1 MIFVYDLK
9 GKSLYKVTMSF
20 TINVF
25 SELCVSYPTWAELS
39 AFLTSDDGGKLR
51 IVQTNASPYAIVR
64 YTKGVSNFEKPH
76 VPFFRSV
83 VWNTVVN
90 RPVSVAPCKA
100 EEGEPVDGE
109 EVRVS
114 DFVDG
119 TMIQAWQDGNS
130 LQIATRT
137 SLGAKGGFYSNRSFA
152 EMLDDALKSSGGTQK
167 FLESVL
173 TTGQF
178 ASLVLQHKDHKTV
191 APIPYNRVFVCY
203 FGSVDFNGVVTMTQ
217 DTSAWPERLASY
229 APQLYS
235 ESLASAQTAKAL
247 LHENQNKGYSW
258 QGLVFQ
264 SVNSSRRW
272 RLRNPAYVIVRTL
285 RGSEASQAARF
296 LRLRHSGNVKQY
308 LNYFREE
315 SSTMWEFE
323 STLRQRSSELYAAYN
338 DMNKLKTKSMR
349 DLPYSL
355 RPHVYALH
363 GKYLAN
369 VKAAADLNASNA
381 KEGLPTTS
389 QVNNSIL
396 KQVVIDYVNA
406 LAVEDQLKL
415 LEGDRMSPMK

>member
-1 MIFVYDLK
+1 
-9 GKSLYKVTMSF
+9 MSF

-39 AFLTSDDGGKLR
+39 AFLTSDEGGKLR
-51 IVQTNASPYAIVR
+51 IVQTNGSPYAIVR
-64 YTKGVSNFEKPH
+64 YTKGISNFEKPH

-83 VWNTVVN
+83 VWSTLAN

-100 EEGEPVDGE
+100 EEGDPVDGA

-119 TMIQAWQDGNS
+119 TMIQAWKDGDT

-137 SLGAKGGFYSNRSFA
+137 SLGAKGGFYSSRSFA
-152 EMLDDALKSSGGTQK
+152 DMLDDALNSSGGTQK

-173 TTGQF
+173 TSGQF
-178 ASLVLQHKDHKTV
+178 VSLVLQHKDHKTV

-203 FGSVDFNGVVTMTQ
+203 FGTVHESGNVSMTQ
-217 DTSAWPERLASY
+217 DTASWPERLASY

-235 ESLASAQTAKAL
+235 ESLASPQTAKAL

-264 SVNSSRRW
+264 DLSSSRRW

-315 SSTMWEFE
+315 SNAMWEFE
-323 STLRQRSSELYAAYN
+323 STLRQRSSELYSAYN

-369 VKAAADLNASNA
+369 VKAAAELHAA
-381 KEGLPTTS
+381 KTQEGVP

-396 KQVVIDYVNA
+396 KQGVIDYVNA

-415 LEGDRMSPMK
+415 LEGDRLSPLSPMK

>member
-1 MIFVYDLK
+1 
-9 GKSLYKVTMSF
+9 MSF

-39 AFLTSDDGGKLR
+39 VFLTSEEGGKLR
-51 IVQTNASPYAIVR
+51 VVQTDSSPYAIVR
-64 YTKGVSNFEKPH
+64 YTKGVSNFDLSH

-83 VWNTVVN
+83 VWNTVTN

-100 EEGEPVDGE
+100 EEGEPVDGT

-119 TMIQAWQDGNS
+119 TMIQAWQDGDQ

-137 SLGAKGGFYSNRSFA
+137 SLGAKGGFYCSRSFA
-152 EMLDDALKSSGGTQK
+152 EMLEDALKSSGGTQK

-173 TTGQF
+173 TTGKF

-191 APIPYNRVFVCY
+191 APIPYDRVFVCY

-217 DTSAWPERLASY
+217 NTSLWPERLASY

-235 ESLASAQTAKAL
+235 ESLVKGAKTL
-247 LHENQNKGYSW
+247 LQENQNKGYSW

-264 SVNSSRRW
+264 DVASSRRW

-315 SSTMWEFE
+315 SGTMWEFE

-369 VKAAADLNASNA
+369 VKAAAELHAANTQ
-381 KEGLPTTS
+381 EGLLTTPKVS
-389 QVNNSIL
+389 NSIL

-415 LEGDRMSPMK
+415 LEGDRLSPMPSMPRQQ